1 MFQIALARAAPGT
14 VQFDY
19 CPSYGDIVNYNT
31 ISRATF
37 FKSFSVASASPLK
50 KAFTL
55 YAFSTGESAPAAAFE

>member
-37 FKSFSVASASPLK
+37 FKSFSVASVPPEK
-50 KAFTL
+50 GL
-55 YAFSTGESAPAAAFE
+55 YALRFLDWRIRACRRL